1 MLHLLTNTNSSVKID
16 CYVKYASLGEYCS
29 TDEVGDYVPMSST
42 ETIRLDIKNFE
53 FRKDQSISNARI
65 VCFFDEL
72 NYEDILVLT
81 DSTGKIID
89 KVIVGL
95 DGEYLSNKK
104 YNYVSFDVTKFLEK
118 NRKQRNIDSLY
129 MNWKGSYKTITR
141 FLSFNSIDESNKNL
155 DVVSKKQYL
164 YFSYANI
171 DGVESHFSYIE
182 KNLGAT
188 GIALVNLKQGHLISE
203 FPLSVNNLDIDNYI
217 ISLTYNSLNCEEKTP
232 YGKGVKGPFDYEFDC
247 SLKSSDGIIK
257 LTDPTLK
264 KSYYY
269 LLNSD
274 ERYRLTSET
283 ELNVYYCFAD
293 SSYILDNK
301 VDYELIYDNK
311 KMIFSKNGQVQKI
324 VFPRKTVITI
334 NYNKDNLPS
343 EIVYNNSKDTFE
355 YSDGMLVKYVSNRF
369 GIETRLSYENF
380 NLSYICTEKISL
392 DIENNMKKCR
402 DIVRES
408 YLIYKENL
416 LTKICNSYE
425 LKAIKF
431 KYENDKV
438 KQIIECLIN
447 GHFNNDDN
455 DVDGKNEILIY
466 GINNTILIDNVH
478 NKKYYHF
485 DSYGSC
491 DYTLD
496 ENCVSDN
503 FKYGTTSTSDKN
515 MDCHVVR
522 SQFKSVSNI
531 PNLIYNGS
539 FECENDP
546 LFGWNID
553 SESNATYSFSNEG
566 LYGESCLVVK
576 ANETNIFQFSQ
587 SFIQK
592 KNGSFILTGFYK
604 TKNNKTNTCGK
615 INLQIKNENNEI
627 IKEIE
632 ITLNNAY
639 YGEWQ
644 KFTSE
649 IIDIPLNSLIKISI
663 SCYDEIYFDALQ
675 LTKNNFISSQNYI
688 KNSHFENNYNGAV
701 RTWETFN
708 TTLLDGVV
716 DSSCIDFS
724 SFLNEMIEGNIF
736 KLSGTNE
743 SVEKELSQ
751 KIKLNGDS
759 GENLIANCWIYG
771 DKTTNEKLQLEI
783 SVHYTNLKT
792 DKLKKYKFSL
802 SNNNEGWQILTGIV
816 RTEYS
821 YDYVIV
827 KIIHNGFNDIYID
840 AFQMFKSKNGSNFSY
855 SENGNIMSISNND
868 KKIESSYDKQGRL
881 IRKSCADGQ
890 NYQYVYNDK
899 DILIGIK
906 DNFGNDVSFDYQKD
920 GVIKEIKSNDQI
932 IRTVEYKDED
942 GCFTKI
948 DELENVTKTIKD
960 EFGNVISYIDGKGNI
975 IRRVFNAQQ
984 KPIEIE
990 RYNQEEKPI
999 NASIKYNRFNKVEEI
1014 LCSNGSKINI
1024 EYDEFGN
1031 KILEKINDAPL
1042 AYYRYIEPYNSL
1054 VNLYS
1059 FISNNETPKGVE
1071 YDSKGKIKSVYSG
1084 NDKIADLKYDDTGK
1098 LVEMKNISLVKDE
1111 YFNYDSNGKLI
1122 SITDSY
1128 DNKISYDLDNLGN
1141 VEKET
1146 IKLFDSRMASS
1157 FIHDYEFNEA
1167 DRTTFFDRLS
1177 RTYQD
1182 EIIVGDHGADGLYGA
1197 KPKSSA
1203 FRFTY
1208 DELVK
1213 MNTLELAY
1221 AGKELSYQL
1230 SKINSN
1236 RQNDLSSGGQFN
1248 KFLWNLNFKHS
1259 KTAYGWLRVLGEIDN
1274 KTIFTFNGEKIS
1286 IKLIALTENKLRL
1299 WADGIEKDLLVTKNN
1314 LKEWNMFAL
1323 SVFDQDTSTKV
1334 CFYLNGIFLTMIEI
1348 KRNVTDLLTDF
1359 VIGDRK
1365 LLDGQTSSYQEMNK
1379 TPIRI
1384 AFLSIGAY
1392 HYKKINFKAINDIGR
1407 KFLFDSKLSDT
1418 FSGVSVEL
1426 CNGEGDY
1433 ISLNGS
1439 FKSLSGLAPII
1450 TAFSDGTFKVDK
1462 SRNFEFDKEI
1472 LRHAYSCY
1480 DGIYKLKDQNASR
1493 LTYDLS
1499 RLNYDK
1505 IQLRFKPILFDE
1517 ESMDKRTIFSLMN
1530 NKATIKVYLD
1540 KNNYVNLLI
1549 GDNEINTRLKA
1560 INNRW
1565 NTILLDF
1572 NGSIT
1577 LNDSSCTISTI
1588 EKVVYKLNVGCS
1600 IKIESGNEIPHKY
1613 LNGLICDIYLTN
1625 KSDYNFIH
1633 NASFL
1638 NIKDEFG
1645 RKRAN
1650 QIRYDGNVVSRAFYQ
1665 YVIPKKYNNQQIKYR
1680 TSLSIAKEENPMN
1693 KINYAYDSN
1702 KNVTFITKENDL
1714 GTSVMEYKYDVAE
1727 RLISSNKNNGEEIN
1741 TYSYDDNGNIASCIK
1756 EIDGTKIETTYVY
1769 DSKNKERLL
1778 EVIEGD
1784 NKITLT
1790 YEKDSMYP
1798 STIGNITLLWTED
1811 KLYKYKDED
1820 KNIGYSYDYLG
1831 RLEEKQVNGDI
1842 IQYLYDKDKLIAEI
1856 KYGFK
1861 KYFIYDEKN
1870 DLVGFVN
1877 ETNGIKES
1885 YFFIKNNLNIID
1897 GVVDSKGEIVAKY
1910 LYDDFG
1916 MLLNIDEIDFEL
1928 NDIFY
1933 KGYLYDQVTGWY
1945 YLSGRHYSPKL
1956 KRFISPDKVDN
1967 LIYGVA
1973 DLVQFNLFSYCDN
1986 NPIMRKDNNGQSWF
2000 INLLNM
2006 ANNALNEIVKTV
2018 VTATTTLVGTVVGA
2032 AIGAVV
2038 GVCNG
2043 IANGESFEDGVKLT
2057 IQGISDGAKMGFSA
2071 GESIGLMISGA
2082 ITLDKD
2088 TISDG
2093 VNTWNS
2099 DVVSNFYT
2107 FAQNNITGIMT
2118 LGDVI
2123 HDGVIGL
2130 GTLAIA
2136 IGNPLGFVVGGAC
2149 IGYYVFQEVIAEKN
2163 YYDNIKVI
2171 GENEE
2176 NLIGGTNN
2184 INGYLK
2190 PQFSHNVVIDDKV
2203 YITNQ
2208 SDIIFQNIKFGVST
2222 MNNNG
2227 CAVMATYNL
2236 LRFLNINMKL
2246 VDIIYYYEKRNLVFG
2261 GLGVWPSHMKKL
2273 FTMLQIDYDT
2283 SIKVEDLKYYTLNK
2297 YKCFITTYFNNRW
2310 NPSNGNTSIKYN
2322 LSAHTTAWVPL
2333 NNYCYEYDIR
2343 KGLIIDTNKLYEIN
2357 GGFGVSNSIY
2367 QNINNA
2373 SNAKLISVFG
2383 IK

>member
-118 NRKQRNIDSLY
+118 NRKQGNIDSLY

-416 LTKICNSYE
+416 LTKICNCYE

-438 KQIIECLIN
+438 KQITECLIN

-455 DVDGKNEILIY
+455 DVDGKVEILIY

-576 ANETNIFQFSQ
+576 ANETDIFQFSQ

-632 ITLNNAY
+632 IALNNAY

-649 IIDIPLNSLIKISI
+649 ILDIPLNSLIKISI

-688 KNSHFENNYNGAV
+688 KNSHFENNYKGTV

-724 SFLNEMIEGNIF
+724 SFLNEMIEGNVF

-855 SENGNIMSISNND
+855 SEKGNIMSISNND
-868 KKIESSYDKQGRL
+868 KKVESSYDKQGRL

-1042 AYYRYIEPYNSL
+1042 AYYRYLEPYNSL

-1059 FISNNETPKGVE
+1059 FVSNNETPKGVE

-1098 LVEMKNISLVKDE
+1098 LVEMKNISWVKDE

-1221 AGKELSYQL
+1221 AGKDLSYQL

-1236 RQNDLSSGGQFN
+1236 RQNDLSFGGQFN

-1462 SRNFEFDKEI
+1462 SRNFEFDQEI

-1530 NKATIKVYLD
+1530 NKTTVKVYLD

-1560 INNRW
+1560 ISNRW

-1588 EKVVYKLNVGCS
+1588 EKVAYKLNVGCS
-1600 IKIESGNEIPHKY
+1600 IKIESGNEITHKY

-1625 KSDYNFIH
+1625 KNDYNFIH

-1645 RKRAN
+1645 RQRAN

-1665 YVIPKKYNNQQIKYR
+1665 YVIPKKHNNQQIKYR

-1702 KNVTFITKENDL
+1702 KNVTFITKENDI

-1831 RLEEKQVNGDI
+1831 RLEEKQVNADI

-2057 IQGISDGAKMGFSA
+2057 IQGISDGAKMGSSA

-2149 IGYYVFQEVIAEKN
+2149 IGYYVSQEVIAEKN
-2163 YYDNIKVI
+2163 YFDNIKVI

-2190 PQFSHNVVIDDKV
+2190 PQFSHNAVIDDKV

-2208 SDIIFQNIKFGVST
+2208 SDIIFQNVKFGANT

-2261 GLGVWPSHMKKL
+2261 VLGVWPSHMKKL
-2273 FTMLQIDYDT
+2273 FTMLKIDYDT

-2310 NPSNGNTSIKYN
+2310 NPSNGNTSIKDV
-2322 LSAHTTAWVPL
+2322 LCAHTTAWVPL
-2333 NNYCYEYDIR
+2333 NKYSYDN
-2343 KGLIIDTNKLYEIN
+2343 KQGLVIVTNKLYEIN
-2357 GGFGVSNSIY
+2357 VLKTCICDSINSK
-2367 QNINNA
+2367 INNT
-2373 SNAKLISVFG
+2373 SIEKLISVFG